1 MLEYIKN
8 ILYLNKM
15 ESISNFKPLNISP
28 SPEKQKNNPLTN
40 EQQEDFSKSQK
51 LYKERLKAVE
61 NKAKTKDE
69 MYLSA
74 KSLLS
79 ENPQTQYFIKF
90 TWQYYKD
97 NQDIAQKP
105 LLLGNWYLIQN
116 EKWQD
121 DIVYAEKVL
130 RKELEKF
137 VVSYEK
143 EQKTLNDISSLLKNN
158 TDTQTFYELDGKYYL
173 SNPTRI
179 PKINGDTSEI
189 LRVKE
194 VSRDELQAKVE
205 NLEKWSLEWISKR
218 LDLLISKTNNWNLR
232 NYLMDLRTGIS
243 LNGNNDFILTFWE
256 RLGNLLNIL
265 EKSETRPLSIDE
277 IWKVILYSF
286 NVLRSWIS
294 DGTKVVISLIKDISS
309 DKLYKFWDN
318 DSEYE
323 AILRRSIETGKFN
336 EVLQFFNNA
345 WIIPKEYNKSINEA
359 SIDTASLPLAIW
371 AGAIDW
377 FLDYTQSSVDIVVT
391 PDTMVQNVVQLS
403 KEIMANWGELYNEL
417 VKNFSKISDWVYVL
431 SYIVAV
437 ILCFKYYPSK
447 LWALAMPNTI
457 IQWLKASGK
466 IPENMFK
473 WIDTFVSKNLAKIE
487 TYTSNKFNKT
497 IISSES
503 VIKWGKKALEWWVK
517 TRDWIDS
524 SNTLFSSIWT
534 NAKQLKASRE
544 ALAITNNSLKL
555 AQIFGDSIIGRTNEA
570 LTTKNAMNAYKET
583 ILKGWND
590 KFDTDDI
597 DSLIEKT
604 KWEAR
609 YNLVLVREKLM
620 EVEKV
625 MDKEVLP
632 NWNNYQKFTKKLDMD
647 NMQILKEKLFKNEKD
662 FTNLANII
670 FRNYIK

>member
-1 MLEYIKN
+1 
-8 ILYLNKM
+8 M
-15 ESISNFKPLNISP
+15 EAINHFKPLNIST
-28 SPEKQKNNPLTN
+28 SPEKQKNTPLTT

-61 NKAKTKDE
+61 SKVKTKDE

-79 ENPQTQYFIKF
+79 ENPNTQYFTKLN
-90 TWQYYKD
+90 WQYYKD

-105 LLLGNWYLIQN
+105 LLLGNWYLVQN

-121 DIVYAEKVL
+121 DIVYSEKVL

-137 VVSYEK
+137 VASYEQ

-158 TDTQTFYELDGKYYL
+158 PDTQTFYELDWKYYL
-173 SNPTRI
+173 SNPTRV
-179 PKINGDTSEI
+179 PKINWDTSEI

-194 VSRDELQAKVE
+194 VSRDELQSKVE

-256 RLGNLLNIL
+256 RLWNLLNIL
-265 EKSETRPLSIDE
+265 EKSEHRPLSIEE

-294 DGTKVVISLIKDISS
+294 DGTKVVISLIKDVSS
-309 DKLYKFWDN
+309 DKLYKFWDD

-359 SIDTASLPLAIW
+359 TIDTASLPLAMW

-377 FLDYTQSSVDIVVT
+377 FLDYAQSSVDIVVT
-391 PDTMVQNVVQLS
+391 PDTMVQNVIQLS
-403 KEIMANWGELYNEL
+403 KEIATNGSELFSEL
-417 VKNFSKISDWVYVL
+417 AKNFTKVSDVAYVL
-431 SYIVAV
+431 SYIVAIV
-437 ILCFKYYPSK
+437 LSFKYYPSK

-457 IQWLKASGK
+457 IQGLKASGK

-473 WIDTFVSKNLAKIE
+473 WIDTFLSKNLQKIE
-487 TYTSNKFNKT
+487 MYASDK
-497 IISSES
+497 
-503 VIKWGKKALEWWVK
+503 IKWVSITSRWIVKWWEKALEWGIK
-517 TRDWIDS
+517 ARDWIDS

-555 AQIFGDSIIGRTNEA
+555 AQIFGDSIVWRTNEA
-570 LTTKNAMNAYKET
+570 LTTQNAMNAYKET

-604 KWEAR
+604 KWETR
-609 YNLVLVREKLM
+609 YNLVLVREKLQ

-632 NWNNYQKFTKKLDMD
+632 NWNNYQNYTENLDTQNIQVLKNKL
-647 NMQILKEKLFKNEKD
+647 LKNEKE
-662 FTNLANII
+662 FNNLANII
-670 FRNYIK
+670 FRKYIK

>member
-1 MLEYIKN
+1 
-8 ILYLNKM
+8 M
-15 ESISNFKPLNISP
+15 EAISHFKSLNIST
-28 SPEKQKNNPLTN
+28 SPEKQKNTPLTTK
-40 EQQEDFSKSQK
+40 EQEDFLKSQK
-51 LYKERLKAVE
+51 LYKERLQVVE
-61 NKAKTKDE
+61 SRIRTKDE
-69 MYLSA
+69 MYMSA
-74 KSLLS
+74 KRLLS
-79 ENPQTQYFIKF
+79 ENPDTQYFTKLN
-90 TWQYYKD
+90 WQYYKD
-97 NQDIAQKP
+97 NKDITQKP
-105 LLLGNWYLIQN
+105 LLLGNWYLVQN
-116 EKWQD
+116 EKWQN
-121 DIVYAEKVL
+121 DIVYFEKVL

-143 EQKTLNDISSLLKNN
+143 EQKTLNDISWLLKNN
-158 TDTQTFYELDGKYYL
+158 PDTQTFYELDWKYYL
-173 SNPTRI
+173 SNPTRVA
-179 PKINGDTSEI
+179 KANWDTSEI

-218 LDLLISKTNNWNLR
+218 LDLLISKTNNGNIR

-256 RLGNLLNIL
+256 RLWNLLNIL
-265 EKSETRPLSIDE
+265 EKSEHRPLSIEE

-286 NVLRSWIS
+286 NVLRSGIS
-294 DGTKVVISLIKDISS
+294 DWTKVVICLIKDVSS
-309 DKLYKFWDN
+309 DKLYKFWDD

-345 WIIPKEYNKSINEA
+345 WIISKEYNKSINEA
-359 SIDTASLPLAIW
+359 SIDTASLPLALW

-391 PDTMVQNVVQLS
+391 PDTMVQNVIQLS
-403 KEIMANWGELYNEL
+403 KEIRTNSDELYNEL
-417 VKNFSKISDWVYVL
+417 KKNFWKVSDWMYVL
-431 SYIVAV
+431 SYIIAV
-437 ILCFKYYPSK
+437 VLCFKYYPSK

-473 WIDTFVSKNLAKIE
+473 WIDTFLSKNLQKIE
-487 TYTSNKFNKT
+487 MYASDK
-497 IISSES
+497 
-503 VIKWGKKALEWWVK
+503 IKWVSITSRWIVKWWEKVLEWGIK
-517 TRDWIDS
+517 ARDGIDS
-524 SNTLFSSIWT
+524 SNTLLSSIWT

-555 AQIFGDSIIGRTNEA
+555 AQIFGDSIVWRTSEA
-570 LTTKNAMNAYKET
+570 LTTQNAMNAYKET
-583 ILKGWND
+583 ILKGGND
-590 KFDTDDI
+590 KFDTDNI

-620 EVEKV
+620 EIEKV

-632 NWNNYQKFTKKLDMD
+632 NWNNYQNYTENLDTQNIQVLKNKL
-647 NMQILKEKLFKNEKD
+647 LKNEKE
-662 FTNLANII
+662 FNNLANII
-670 FRNYIK
+670 FRKYIK

>member
-1 MLEYIKN
+1 
-8 ILYLNKM
+8 M
-15 ESISNFKPLNISP
+15 EAISNFKPLNISS
-28 SPEKQKNNPLTN
+28 SPEKQKGTPLTTI
-40 EQQEDFSKSQK
+40 EQEEFLKSQR

-61 NKAKTKDE
+61 SKIKTKDE

-90 TWQYYKD
+90 NWQYYKD
-97 NQDIAQKP
+97 NKDINQKS
-105 LLLGNWYLIQN
+105 LFFWNWYLVQN

-121 DIVYAEKVL
+121 DIMYSQKVL
-130 RKELEKF
+130 RKELEQF
-137 VVSYEK
+137 VISYEQ
-143 EQKTLNDISSLLKNN
+143 EQKILNDISSLLKNN
-158 TDTQTFYELDGKYYL
+158 PDTQTFYELDWKYYL
-173 SNPTRI
+173 SNPTRVA
-179 PKINGDTSEI
+179 KANWDTSEI
-189 LRVKE
+189 LRVTE
-194 VSRDELQAKVE
+194 VSRSDLEAKVE

-218 LDLLISKTNNWNLR
+218 LDLLISKTNNGNLR

-256 RLGNLLNIL
+256 RFWNLLNIL

-286 NVLRSWIS
+286 NILRSWIS
-294 DGTKVVISLIKDISS
+294 DGTKVLISVIKDVSS
-309 DKLYKFWDN
+309 DKLYKFWDD

-323 AILRRSIETGKFN
+323 AILRRSIETGKFS

-359 SIDTASLPLAIW
+359 SIDTASLPLAMW

-377 FLDYTQSSVDIVVT
+377 FLDYSQSSVDIVVT
-391 PDTMVQNVVQLS
+391 PDTMVQNVIQLS
-403 KEIMANWGELYNEL
+403 KEIAINFDELVNEL
-417 VKNFSKISDWVYVL
+417 AKNFSKVSDWVYVL

-437 ILCFKYYPSK
+437 VLCFKYYPSK
-447 LWALAMPNTI
+447 LWALTIPNTI
-457 IQWLKASGK
+457 IQLLKASGK

-473 WIDTFVSKNLAKIE
+473 WIDTFLSKNLQKIE
-487 TYTSNKFNKT
+487 TYASDKFNKT
-497 IISSES
+497 LISSES
-503 VIKWGKKALEWWVK
+503 IIKWGKKALEWWVK
-517 TRDWIDS
+517 ARDWIDS
-524 SNTLFSSIWT
+524 GNTLLSSIWT

-555 AQIFGDSIIGRTNEA
+555 AQIFWDSIVGRTSEA

-583 ILKGWND
+583 ILKWWKE

-597 DSLIEKT
+597 DVLIEKT

-625 MDKEVLP
+625 MKDEILP
-632 NWNNYQKFTKKLDMD
+632 VWNESMEIRKSFNLKRKNIMLDEI
-647 NMQILKEKLFKNEKD
+647 NNAINSNKYNEISKIIFKNYLLFLLK
-662 FTNLANII
+662 
-670 FRNYIK
+670 